1 MGYNH
6 YMTRDEITERLECLP
21 KGSISRKTV
30 NGKVYFYHRW
40 YEDGK
45 RKEKYIPE
53 HDVANLTKAIQ
64 ERKNLIKILKS
75 FHDNDDFI
83 SDVILGDELKAFSA
97 PVANLKKRD
106 AFNAIWNYIH
116 GATDS
121 RVLILYGLRR
131 TGKTTLIRQTI
142 NEMSAEELGTTAF
155 IQIMKSTTLSDLNKD
170 LKSLSSQGYRYIFID
185 EVTLLAD
192 FIEGSAFLSDIFA
205 AEGMKIVLSG
215 TDSLSF
221 LFAEDEQLYNR
232 TIRIHTTFIPYREF
246 SRVLGINGIDEYIR
260 FGGTMSVSGNGYNPI
275 FTTVKE
281 TDEYVDAAIA
291 RNIQH
296 SLKNYQDGRHFRLL
310 QELYEK
316 AELTNAIN
324 RVVEDM
330 NHRFTLDVLTR
341 SFRSND
347 LALSRRNLRNDRSN
361 PTDILDNIDIKA
373 VTERLKALLEIR
385 EKEEMSV
392 TLTEEHAAEIR
403 EYLELLDLVKEI
415 PILNTA
421 FPEKKMMRTVI
432 TQPGLR
438 YSQADALVESL
449 MEDPEM
455 LSIPIAARNYIEER
469 IRNEIKGRMTEDM
482 ILLETSLSAP
492 EKKVFTLQ
500 FAIGEFDMVIA
511 DKKTATC
518 DIFEI
523 KHSDKAIPEQARH
536 LMDEEK
542 CSRTE
547 LMFGTIKSRNILY
560 RGSETYLKDIH
571 YMNIEEYLLGL

>member
-6 YMTRDEITERLECLP
+6 YMTRDEITERLEILP

-40 YEDGK
+40 YENGK

-53 HDVANLTKAIQ
+53 HDIDNLTKEIQ
-64 ERKNLIKILKS
+64 ERKKLMKELKD
-75 FHDNDDFI
+75 FHDIDDFK

-106 AFNAIWNYIH
+106 AFDAIWNYIH
-116 GATDS
+116 GDTDS

-310 QELYEK
+310 Q
-316 AELTNAIN
+316 
-324 RVVEDM
+324 
-330 NHRFTLDVLTR
+330 
-341 SFRSND
+341 
-347 LALSRRNLRNDRSN
+347 
-361 PTDILDNIDIKA
+361 
-373 VTERLKALLEIR
+373 
-385 EKEEMSV
+385 
-392 TLTEEHAAEIR
+392 
-403 EYLELLDLVKEI
+403 
-415 PILNTA
+415 
-421 FPEKKMMRTVI
+421 
-432 TQPGLR
+432 
-438 YSQADALVESL
+438 
-449 MEDPEM
+449 
-455 LSIPIAARNYIEER
+455 
-469 IRNEIKGRMTEDM
+469 
-482 ILLETSLSAP
+482 
-492 EKKVFTLQ
+492 
-500 FAIGEFDMVIA
+500 
-511 DKKTATC
+511 
-518 DIFEI
+518 
-523 KHSDKAIPEQARH
+523 
-536 LMDEEK
+536 
-542 CSRTE
+542 
-547 LMFGTIKSRNILY
+547 
-560 RGSETYLKDIH
+560 
-571 YMNIEEYLLGL
+571 